1 METSPMR
8 DVILIGFIALCLA
21 TAIRYP
27 FAGLLTWA
35 WFTIMTPHQAAFGA
49 FGLPLNLIIAA
60 VTITGYVFSNE
71 VSRFKIDAI
80 TGLILVFAGWLAL
93 SQLFSLDAQNSE
105 PYFERMIKTLIFVLL
120 CIQMTTD
127 KLRFNAL
134 VWVVVLGV
142 GFFAAK
148 GALFTFATFGAYRV
162 QGLAQTVLEDNNH
175 FGIAVATILPLILYL
190 RGQASGLWLR
200 RGLLALFCLSVI
212 AIIGTHSRGAFL
224 ALLAFGGFFWWGSKH
239 KVSILAGLAL
249 LMIPT
254 IAFMPAK
261 WTERMSTIGEAT
273 HDASFMG
280 RVDAWVINYKLAKQN
295 PFTGAGLR
303 NSYQPEIAK
312 EVDAERAQ
320 RAKAAHS
327 IYFEILGGAGF
338 VGLAFYLSIFAAAFI
353 GARRVQSAKLSLAPW
368 KTEFARYGQLSL
380 IIFMVGGASTSMEMW
395 DGYWVVIALIAALTK
410 MGQTSAD
417 SNGSALER
425 ARRTSWRQQQ
435 RIRGALANHAPAARL
450 TVSAL
455 QRPVRS
461 EPY

>member
-1 METSPMR
+1 MR

-120 CIQMTTD
+120 CIQMTAD

-134 VWVVVLGV
+134 VWVVVLGI

-200 RGLLALFCLSVI
+200 RGLLALFCLSIV
-212 AIIGTHSRGAFL
+212 AI
-224 ALLAFGGFFWWGSKH
+224 
-239 KVSILAGLAL
+239 
-249 LMIPT
+249 
-254 IAFMPAK
+254 
-261 WTERMSTIGEAT
+261 
-273 HDASFMG
+273 
-280 RVDAWVINYKLAKQN
+280 
-295 PFTGAGLR
+295 
-303 NSYQPEIAK
+303 
-312 EVDAERAQ
+312 
-320 RAKAAHS
+320 
-327 IYFEILGGAGF
+327 
-338 VGLAFYLSIFAAAFI
+338 
-353 GARRVQSAKLSLAPW
+353 
-368 KTEFARYGQLSL
+368 
-380 IIFMVGGASTSMEMW
+380 
-395 DGYWVVIALIAALTK
+395 
-410 MGQTSAD
+410 
-417 SNGSALER
+417 
-425 ARRTSWRQQQ
+425 
-435 RIRGALANHAPAARL
+435 
-450 TVSAL
+450 
-455 QRPVRS
+455 
-461 EPY
+461 